1 MAELFTSSY
10 YLHLF
15 TTFSSD
21 EKGFFMIGFNV
32 RGDPVNKAPIIV
44 YILQSSE
51 KLKYFCDFQI
61 FLALLVQWPLG
72 HRENLQNILVV
83 FFHVWMWLWMLAPK
97 SANFMQPLIFHHKM
111 RFWCK
116 N

>member
-44 YILQSSE
+44 YILRSSE
-51 KLKYFCDFQI
+51 KLNISVI
-61 FLALLVQWPLG
+61 F
-72 HRENLQNILVV
+72 NLSLPYWFNDHWVIGKT
-83 FFHVWMWLWMLAPK
+83 FK
-97 SANFMQPLIFHHKM
+97 IYS
-111 RFWCK
+111 
-116 N
+116 

>member
-44 YILQSSE
+44 YILRSSE
-51 KLKYFCDFQI
+51 KLNISVNFNLSLPYWFNDHW
-61 FLALLVQWPLG
+61 ALG
-72 HRENLQNILVV
+72 HWENLQNILVV
-83 FFHVWMWLWMLAPK
+83 FFHV
-97 SANFMQPLIFHHKM
+97 
-111 RFWCK
+111 
-116 N
+116 

>member
-1 MAELFTSSY
+1 MADNFTSSY

-44 YILQSSE
+44 YILRSSE
-51 KLKYFCDFQI
+51 KLNISVI
-61 FLALLVQWPLG
+61 FNSSLPYWFND
-72 HRENLQNILVV
+72 HWENLQNILVV
-83 FFHVWMWLWMLAPK
+83 FFYV
-97 SANFMQPLIFHHKM
+97 
-111 RFWCK
+111 
-116 N
+116 

>member
-44 YILQSSE
+44 YVHITI
-51 KLKYFCDFQI
+51 K
-61 FLALLVQWPLG
+61 
-72 HRENLQNILVV
+72 
-83 FFHVWMWLWMLAPK
+83 
-97 SANFMQPLIFHHKM
+97 
-111 RFWCK
+111 
-116 N
+116 